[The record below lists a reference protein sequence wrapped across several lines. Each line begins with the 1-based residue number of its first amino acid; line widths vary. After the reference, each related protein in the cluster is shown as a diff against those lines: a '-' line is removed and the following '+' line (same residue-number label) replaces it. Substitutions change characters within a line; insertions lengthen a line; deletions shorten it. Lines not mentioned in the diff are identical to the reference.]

1 MNPHRG
7 GAGNEGAGTTGAC
20 DKPDPSQKGEDES
33 EAGEHA
39 SIKILAYV
47 GGGEVVVLHVVL
59 LSRPSFVSEDVTPD
73 LTLVLTQKDQETLT
87 IDTNTIVIFI

>member
-1 MNPHRG
+1 
-7 GAGNEGAGTTGAC
+7 
-20 DKPDPSQKGEDES
+20 
-33 EAGEHA
+33 
-39 SIKILAYV
+39 
-47 GGGEVVVLHVVL
+47 